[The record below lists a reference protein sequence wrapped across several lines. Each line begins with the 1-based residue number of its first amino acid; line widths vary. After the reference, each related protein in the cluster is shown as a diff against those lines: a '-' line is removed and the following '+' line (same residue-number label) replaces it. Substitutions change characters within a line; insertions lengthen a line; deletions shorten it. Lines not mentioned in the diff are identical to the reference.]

1 MKDAIRI
8 RGARQH
14 NLKDVDLDIPRDKL
28 VVLTGPSGSGKST
41 LALDVLFAAGQRR
54 YVEALSTY
62 AKQFL
67 EQLEKPDADAIEGLS
82 PAVAIQQRRPTAGAR
97 STVGTA
103 TEIHD
108 YLRLLYARAGRVSC
122 PHCGAEV
129 RPDTVTEATDRLAAL
144 PPGTRFAVA
153 FPLARSARSSHGQI
167 AAGLRA
173 LGFRR
178 MLVDGDAV
186 DLSDEEAPRE
196 GQSEA
201 EAAQARDAGGA
212 LPKGPDAGGA
222 TPRGHDAGGALPKGP
237 DAGPAFATTPD
248 LAAAETVL
256 VVVDRLAVPDEA
268 PAKAWTERLADSLA
282 TCFREGDGQA
292 VAVRAGEPEP
302 FLRFSEDFVC
312 PRHPDTEFLEPSPR
326 LFSFNNPY
334 GSCPAC
340 TGFGATLEY
349 DPALVVPNAE
359 LTLMEGAVDPWAK
372 PRYRRERKALLR
384 FAEQEGVSP
393 DVPWR
398 ALPEDFRE
406 AVLYGK
412 GRFRGAMG
420 FLAGRE
426 RKRYKQYVRV
436 FLRRYQRPRPC
447 TACRGSRLRP
457 EAGWVTVGGRT
468 IAEASE
474 MPVERLAAWL
484 AELGDEPG
492 DEGSERDGEHRDERS
507 GLGDGG
513 NGLDDERGERSDGP
527 RLRPAEVRI
536 AAPILKELRDRT
548 GFLADVGLGYLTL
561 ARLARTLSGGEAQRI
576 ALANSLGSRLVDT
589 LYVLDEPSAG
599 LHPADAH
606 ALVEQL
612 KRLRGEGN
620 TVLVVEHDEA
630 TVRAADH
637 VVELGPGA
645 GDAGGEVV
653 FEGTPR
659 ALEQAGTPTGQHLA
673 GTAAGRGSVVH
684 RQPLDGPSIGVEG
697 ATLHNLRGVDAEFPV
712 GALSVVT
719 GVSGSGKS
727 TLVHDVLYRRMEQQL
742 GDGTTSAKEHLG
754 DPVGDCRALSGLE
767 HVDAVAL
774 VDQSPIG
781 RTPRSN
787 PATYVG
793 AWGEIRRLF
802 ARRPEARAAGLTARS
817 FSFNVDGGRCR
828 ACKGLGTVEVEMV
841 FMANIHVTCEACRGR
856 RYRPEVLDVR
866 LGGLDVLG
874 VLDLTVERATR
885 VFARERSLG
894 RVLWRLRQTGLGY
907 LRLGQPAT
915 TLSGGEAQRLK
926 IAREMIAVRGRRGR
940 TLYIL
945 DEPTTGLS
953 GAEVALLVGVLRQ
966 LVERGNTLIVVE
978 HDLDVVRAA
987 DWVVDMGPGAG
998 PQGGRIVAA
1007 GRPED
1012 IEAVPE
1018 SATGRFL
1025 AAAAGAATPAS

>member
-82 PAVAIQQRRPTAGAR
+82 PAVAIQQRRPASSAR

-153 FPLARSARSSHGQI
+153 FPLARSARSSHAQI

-178 MLVDGDAV
+178 MIVDGEAV
-186 DLSDEEAPRE
+186 DLSDEEAPGE

-201 EAAQARDAGGA
+201 EAAQSRDGSGA
-212 LPKGPDAGGA
+212 LPKGPDDRGAPSQGPDGGRATPRVSHGGRATPKGPDAGGA
-222 TPRGHDAGGALPKGP
+222 LAK
-237 DAGPAFATTPD
+237 TPD

-256 VVVDRLAVPDEA
+256 VVVDRLAVPGEA
-268 PAKAWTERLADSLA
+268 PAKAWTDRLADSLA

-302 FLRFSEDFVC
+302 FVRFSEDFVC
-312 PRHPDTEFLEPSPR
+312 PRHPDTEFLAPSPR

-349 DPALVVPNAE
+349 DPALVVPNGE

-384 FAEQEGVSP
+384 FADQEGVSP

-412 GRFRGAMG
+412 GRFKGAMG

-484 AELGDEPG
+484 AELGDE
-492 DEGSERDGEHRDERS
+492 RD
-507 GLGDGG
+507 
-513 NGLDDERGERSDGP
+513 ERSDGP
-527 RLRPAEVRI
+527 RMRPAEARI

-659 ALEQAGTPTGQHLA
+659 ALEEAGTPTGQHLA
-673 GTAAGRGSVVH
+673 GTAAGRGSPVH
-684 RQPLDGPSIGVEG
+684 RHPFLDGPSIGVEG
-697 ATLHNLRGVDAEFPV
+697 ATLHNLRDVDAEFPV

-802 ARRPEARAAGLTARS
+802 ARQPEARAAGLTARS

-953 GAEVALLVGVLRQ
+953 GAEVALLIGVLRQ

-998 PQGGRIVAA
+998 PWGGRIVAA

>member
-108 YLRLLYARAGRVSC
+108 YLRLLYARIGRVSC
-122 PHCGAEV
+122 PHCGADV
-129 RPDTVTEATDRLAAL
+129 RPDTVAEATDRLAGL
-144 PPGTRFAVA
+144 PPGARFAVA
-153 FPLARSARSSHGQI
+153 FPLARSARSSHAHI
-167 AAGLRA
+167 VAGLRA

-178 MLVDGDAV
+178 MLVDGAAV
-186 DLSDEEAPRE
+186 DLSDQERPRD
-196 GQSEA
+196 GRSEDH
-201 EAAQARDAGGA
+201 AAQARDAGGA
-212 LPKGPDAGGA
+212 LPK
-222 TPRGHDAGGALPKGP
+222 
-237 DAGPAFATTPD
+237 TPD

-256 VVVDRLAVPDEA
+256 VVVDRLAVPAQA
-268 PAKAWTERLADSLA
+268 PAKTWTERLADSLA
-282 TCFREGDGQA
+282 TCFREGDGRA

-349 DPALVVPNAE
+349 DPALVVPNGE
-359 LTLMEGAVDPWAK
+359 LALEEGAVDPWAK
-372 PRYRRERKALLR
+372 PRYGRERKALLR

-398 ALPEDFRE
+398 ALPERFRE

-420 FLAGRE
+420 FLASKE
-426 RKRYKQYVRV
+426 RKRYKPYIRV
-436 FLRRYQRPRPC
+436 FLRQYQRPRPC
-447 TACRGSRLRP
+447 VACRGSRLRP

-484 AELGDEPG
+484 AELGG
-492 DEGSERDGEHRDERS
+492 ER
-507 GLGDGG
+507 GDG
-513 NGLDDERGERSDGP
+513 P
-527 RLRPAEVRI
+527 HLRPAEVRI
-536 AAPILKELRDRT
+536 ADPILQELRDRAA
-548 GFLADVGLGYLTL
+548 FLADVGLGYLAL

-599 LHPADAH
+599 LHPADAQ

-653 FEGTPR
+653 FEGTPK
-659 ALEQAGTPTGQHLA
+659 ALEQAGTPTGRHLA
-673 GTAAGRGSVVH
+673 GTAAARGSPVH
-684 RQPLDGPSIGVEG
+684 RQPLDGPNIGVEG
-697 ATLHNLRGVDAEFPV
+697 ATLHNLRGVDAQFPV

-742 GDGTTSAKEHLG
+742 GDGTTSAKKRLG

-802 ARRPEARAAGLTARS
+802 ARQPEARAAGLTARS

-874 VLDLTVERATR
+874 VLELTVDRATR

-998 PQGGRIVAA
+998 PHGGRIVVA

-1012 IEAVPE
+1012 VEAVPE

-1025 AAAAGAATPAS
+1025 AAGGGLPGSPPAARNAASTAA

>member
-14 NLKDVDLDIPRDKL
+14 NLKDVDLDIPRNKL
-28 VVLTGPSGSGKST
+28 VALTGPSGSGKST

-67 EQLEKPDADAIEGLS
+67 ERLEKPDADAIEGLS
-82 PAVAIQQRRPTAGAR
+82 PAVAIQQRSPVSGAR

-122 PHCGAEV
+122 PHCGTEV
-129 RPDTVTEATDRLAAL
+129 RPDTVTEATDRLTGL

-153 FPLARSARSSHGQI
+153 FPLARSTRSSHAQI

-178 MLVDGDAV
+178 LLVDGDAV
-186 DLSDEEAPRE
+186 DLSDEEALRE
-196 GQSEA
+196 GRSEA
-201 EAAQARDAGGA
+201 DAAQARDGA
-212 LPKGPDAGGA
+212 LPKGSDDRDALPKSPDGDGA
-222 TPRGHDAGGALPKGP
+222 TP
-237 DAGPAFATTPD
+237 TTPD
-248 LAAAETVL
+248 LAEAETVL
-256 VVVDRLAVPDEA
+256 VVVDRLAVPDPA
-268 PAKAWTERLADSLA
+268 PAKAWTDRLADSLA
-282 TCFREGDGQA
+282 TCFREGEGRA
-292 VAVRAGEPEP
+292 AAVRAGEPEP

-312 PRHPDTEFLEPSPR
+312 PKHPDTEFLEPSPR

-349 DPALVVPNAE
+349 DPALVAPNE
-359 LTLMEGAVDPWAK
+359 ERTLREGALDPWAK
-372 PRYRRERKALLR
+372 PRYGRERKALLR

-398 ALPEDFRE
+398 ALPEGFRE
-406 AVLYGK
+406 AALYGK
-412 GRFRGAMG
+412 GRFKGVMG
-420 FLAGRE
+420 FLASKE
-426 RKRYKQYVRV
+426 RKRYKQYIRV
-436 FLRRYQRPRPC
+436 FLRQYQRPRPC

-484 AELGDEPG
+484 AELA
-492 DEGSERDGEHRDERS
+492 
-507 GLGDGG
+507 
-513 NGLDDERGERSDGP
+513 DERGDGP
-527 RLRPAEVRI
+527 HLRPAEARI
-536 AAPILKELRDRT
+536 AAPILKELRDRA

-561 ARLARTLSGGEAQRI
+561 ARMARTLSGGEAQRI

-599 LHPADAH
+599 LHPADAR
-606 ALVEQL
+606 ALVDQL
-612 KRLRGEGN
+612 KRLRGAGN

-653 FEGTPR
+653 FEGAPS
-659 ALEQAGTPTGQHLA
+659 ALEGADTPTGRHLA
-673 GTAAGRGSVVH
+673 GKTAGRGSPVH
-684 RQPLDGPSIGVEG
+684 RQPLDGPRIRVEG

-754 DPVGDCRALSGLE
+754 DPVGDCRALRGLE

-802 ARRPEARAAGLTARS
+802 ARQPEARKAGLTARS

-841 FMANIHVTCEACRGR
+841 FMANIHVTCEVCLGR
-856 RYRPEVLDVR
+856 RYRPEALGVR

-894 RVLWRLRQTGLGY
+894 RILWRLRQTGLGY

-926 IAREMIAVRGRRGR
+926 IAREMIAVRGRSGR

-953 GAEVALLVGVLRQ
+953 GAEVALLIGVLRQ
-966 LVERGNTLIVVE
+966 LVERGATLIVVE

-1012 IEAVPE
+1012 VEAVPE

-1025 AAAAGAATPAS
+1025 AAASRPSGSPPASRNAADDVS